1 MLGTRLDEP
10 LDMAWAGAPDR
21 PDALDALVARGLVER
36 GDGTVRLTRRG
47 RLLQNAVMQQI
58 MDFA

>member
-10 LDMAWAGAPDR
+10 LDIAWAGAPDR
-21 PDALDALVARGLVER
+21 PSALGELEERGLLVR
-36 GDGTVRLTRRG
+36 GEGTVLLTRRG
-47 RLLQNAVMQQI
+47 RLLQNAVVQQI